1 MPPQCLY
8 VAGSSCSSCAV
19 HPCLQILIAWCGG
32 VALHV
37 HLLYVPVLLLL
48 RRADPQRRA
57 AALETLARG
66 ELTMQG
72 PVTLLQGWRGAVAR
86 LPVFIA
92 NVSRND
98 TFKCVMT
105 SAAAMFAMYDLCYS
119 AAFCDQCVTTM
130 L

>member
-1 MPPQCLY
+1 VPLR
-8 VAGSSCSSCAV
+8 
-19 HPCLQILIAWCGG
+19 I
-32 VALHV
+32 
-37 HLLYVPVLLLL
+37 HLLCVLALSLL

-105 SAAAMFAMYDLCYS
+105 RTAAMFGQHLTLCYQQH
-119 AAFCDQCVTTM
+119 CLTNI
-130 L
+130 